1 MHKLDDRTWKGWH
14 TDAIVM
20 LHAGHE
26 CKEVAKRI
34 NKSPQYIGRLTKDPF
49 FMKKLNE
56 YKSTYQ
62 QTLIEK
68 RTSYI
73 TDTDLTGARE
83 VIKEATK
90 RAAEIVV
97 ELAEDCEDPRT
108 KLAACKDILD
118 RAGLKPIEVTETRER
133 VYTTEEVEHAQK
145 TLQETVDIVERL
157 NNQASPFVLSDAG
170 RGQLVSS
177 VTDESSDGQIESGTA
192 G

>member
-14 TDAIVM
+14 TDVM
-20 LHAGHE
+20 VMMHAGHE
-26 CKEVAKRI
+26 CQEIAKRI
-34 NKSPQYIGRLTKDPF
+34 HKSAQWVSRLKNDPF
-49 FMKKLNE
+49 FQKKLAA
-56 YKSTYQ
+56 YTSTY
-62 QTLIEK
+62 TESLIQH

-73 TDTDLTGARE
+73 TDTDLTGARK
-83 VIKEATK
+83 VIDEACK
-90 RAAEIVV
+90 RAAQIVV
-97 ELAEDCEDPRT
+97 EMAEECEDPRT

-157 NNQASPFVLSDAG
+157 NGNTSPFILRDSG
-170 RGQLVSS
+170 NGELVSS
-177 VTDESSDGQIESGTA
+177 VTDESSDDQTNTGAA